1 MNFLTED
8 QKQRIKK
15 CYSGISADAFV
26 ELKVRQQETYM
37 SRLDLVIDK
46 IVKESPDLFRGS
58 FVKQVMLRSK

>member
-15 CYSGISADAFV
+15 CYSGVSADVFV

-37 SRLDLVIDK
+37 SRLDLVLDK